1 MTVLAAAN
9 SDSFSASSNPQWPFA
24 LYRGDIAF
32 PQPWA
37 AEAVDRTPAL
47 QFPVDLDA
55 FVMVE
60 VFRASW
66 SLTIGQYGL

>member
-1 MTVLAAAN
+1 M
-9 SDSFSASSNPQWPFA
+9 
-24 LYRGDIAF
+24 AF

-37 AEAVDRTPAL
+37 VEAVDRTPAL

-66 SLTIGQYGL
+66 SLTIGHYGL